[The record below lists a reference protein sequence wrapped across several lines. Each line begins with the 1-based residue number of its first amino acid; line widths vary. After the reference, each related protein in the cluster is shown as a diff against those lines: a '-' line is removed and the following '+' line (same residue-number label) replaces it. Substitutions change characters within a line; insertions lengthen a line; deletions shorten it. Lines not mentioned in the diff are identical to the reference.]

1 MIACTADTHEYNTCM
16 QAYSLHMHI
25 KVDLELLYG
34 HSLFAPPKAWNYCIG
49 KFTLLAFTS
58 GNGILYYS
66 WFITAVLLLAVCSQ
80 LMLIII
86 LKNLLL

>member
-1 MIACTADTHEYNTCM
+1 MIACTADTHEHNSCM

-58 GNGILYYS
+58 GKGILYYS
-66 WFITAVLLLAVCSQ
+66 WFITASVCSQ
-80 LMLIII
+80 LMIIMI
-86 LKNLLL
+86 AVVVKKLYL